1 MLKVNLTAFRAGF
14 DAWLHTRN
22 LKAIARY
29 KSFGRNLFT
38 DIILRTPQFT
48 GGTAASWK
56 FGVGAISGEG
66 ANYLPVPLSPYVRA
80 DSGYGNTTARALAY
94 AEVRE
99 GVEKIKSLSQAIFI
113 SNPAEFQ
120 GGGRGEDRP
129 DKPSRASSN
138 FVAKAAEDSGNQ
150 WLRAENTPGDAVR
163 EAVSYAKTF
172 NWYQGGGLFHEF

>member
-1 MLKVNLTAFRAGF
+1 MLKVNLVAFRGGF
-14 DAWLHTRN
+14 QAWLQSRN

-38 DIILRTPQFT
+38 DIILRTPQYT
-48 GGTAASWK
+48 GGTAANWK

-66 ANYLPVPLSPYVRA
+66 ATYLPIPDMPYVRA
-80 DSGYGNTTARALAY
+80 DSGYGNVAARALAY

-113 SNPAEFQ
+113 SNPTEFQ
-120 GGGRGEDRP
+120 GGSGGEDRL
-129 DKPSRASSN
+129 DKPANASSN
-138 FVAKAAEDSGNQ
+138 FVAKAAEHGGNQ
-150 WLRAENTPGDAVR
+150 WLRAENTPGDSVR